1 MLHGKQSGGNE
12 WISDYIYKATGV
24 RRCRKQVSSHIQVL
38 KNFLHE
44 NLPCEHSIHTSNF
57 STLSFLGMSLV
68 VDIKP
73 ERSRKKEGIGSRY
86 DSAANLENNDSD
98 DATNYQHSYDLHRP
112 YPGALLPSIETLGS
126 NVHSG
131 PTIRSVNFLMAL
143 FKGEKRGPQIVLHN
157 YTSIQTEMGS
167 APRALEDISEWRTMF
182 PQLADYHDHGE
193 TQAPIFLFESNISL
207 MNIYQGEGSSLGT
220 ELILYYTQGTGYG
233 DWRALTRFY
242 QDKGHEIDLKKF
254 SERSQD
260 PCKPYNELDWKPDL
274 TTGDVRLEIPLKS
287 KWWAKLF
294 SDIISGNE
302 KAGARAKK
310 AGNPQ
315 IVKDEEELTRQYLGD
330 ISVMQELWATPR
342 MNGAVPQR
350 MAFILWNFTQ
360 TRKNDA
366 ATTSWR
372 RVISPTT
379 PFEPTTRMMQPHMT
393 LDTVIEDARTQP
405 PISAGSDYYNH
416 PALQSSIFMDNT
428 GSLVAAPL
436 SEESSPEMAESPDY
450 RSFPSSTTT
459 SFPSSISSSIYPIHP
474 SHESGHAV
482 FGSFDSQP
490 STYEVAT
497 HSQESYEFQN
507 NLYHSQDSIYRHIG
521 TPSYEYTPQH
531 TQAAE
536 ISHDFTGGEIQLQY
550 EAPMIAPRANMVP
563 QPQLIEHLEQFDG
576 NEKAEQHHDDLS
588 QEQPD
593 LQQAYAEHFQH
604 NIDLNL
610 LATQFNAWEDHL
622 QAYPEIEG
630 QINKNDALDN
640 TRPVQD
646 PYMETGSQG
655 TLGEEGSAMGQ
666 EVMPELLGNIPER

>member
-1 MLHGKQSGGNE
+1 M
-12 WISDYIYKATGV
+12 
-24 RRCRKQVSSHIQVL
+24 RRDRKQVSSHIQVL
-38 KNFLHE
+38 KGFLHE
-44 NLPCEHSIHTSNF
+44 NLPCERSIYISNF
-57 STLSFLGMSLV
+57 STLNCLGMSLV

-73 ERSRKKEGIGSRY
+73 ERSRKKEGMGALY
-86 DSAANLENNDSD
+86 DGTANLENNDSD
-98 DATNYQHSYDLHRP
+98 DAASYQQFHDLHRA
-112 YPGALLPSIETLGS
+112 YPGALLPSIETPGA
-126 NVHSG
+126 NVHSS
-131 PTIRSVNFLMAL
+131 PTIRAVNFLMAL

-167 APRALEDISEWRTMF
+167 APRALEDVSEWRTMF
-182 PQLADYHDHGE
+182 PHLAKYHDHGD

-220 ELILYYTQGTGYG
+220 ELILYYTQGTDYG

-242 QDKGHEIDLKKF
+242 HQKGHEIELKKF

-260 PCKPYNELDWKPDL
+260 PCKPYNELDWRPDL

-342 MNGAVPQR
+342 IDGAVPQR
-350 MAFILWNFTQ
+350 MAFILWTFKQ
-360 TRKNDA
+360 TRKNEA

-393 LDTVIEDARTQP
+393 LDTVLEDAQTQAP
-405 PISAGSDYYNH
+405 RSASSDYYNH
-416 PALQSSIFMDNT
+416 PAFQSCIFLDNT
-428 GSLVAAPL
+428 GSLAAAPL
-436 SEESSPEMAESPDY
+436 SEEGSPEIAESPDF
-450 RSFPSSTTT
+450 RSFPSSTT
-459 SFPSSISSSIYPIHP
+459 SFPSSMSNSIYPVHL
-474 SHESGHAV
+474 SQDSGHAV
-482 FGSFDSQP
+482 FGSFDSQS
-490 STYEVAT
+490 STYEVAND
-497 HSQESYEFQN
+497 SQESYEFQDAP
-507 NLYHSQDSIYRHIG
+507 YHSQDSIYRNVG
-521 TPSYEYTPQH
+521 TPPYEYTPQH
-531 TQAAE
+531 AEAAG

-550 EAPMIAPRANMVP
+550 EAPMIAPRANMIP

-576 NEKAEQHHDDLS
+576 NEQAEQHPDDS
-588 QEQPD
+588 GQDQPD

-622 QAYPEIEG
+622 QSYPEIEG
-630 QINKNDALDN
+630 QIDNNDALDN
-640 TRPVQD
+640 PRPAQD
-646 PYMETGSQG
+646 SYMESGSQG
-655 TLGEEGSAMGQ
+655 TVEEDCSAMGQ

>member
-1 MLHGKQSGGNE
+1 M
-12 WISDYIYKATGV
+12 

-38 KNFLHE
+38 KAFLHD
-44 NLPCEHSIHTSNF
+44 NLPCERSIHTSNF
-57 STLSFLGMSLV
+57 SALNYLGMSLV
-68 VDIKP
+68 VNIKP
-73 ERSRKKEGIGSRY
+73 ERSRKKEGIGARY
-86 DSAANLENNDSD
+86 DGAANLENNDSD
-98 DATNYQHSYDLHRP
+98 DAASCQHFHDLHRA
-112 YPGALLPSIETLGS
+112 YPGALLPSVETLGS

-143 FKGEKRGPQIVLHN
+143 FKGEKRGPQMVLHN

-167 APRALEDISEWRTMF
+167 APRALEDVSEWRTTF

-242 QDKGHEIDLKKF
+242 QDKGHEIDLKNF

-260 PCKPYNELDWKPDL
+260 PDKPYNELDWKPDL

-302 KAGARAKK
+302 KAGARAKR

-315 IVKDEEELTRQYLGD
+315 IVKDEEELTRQHLGD

-342 MNGAVPQR
+342 MTGAVPQR
-350 MAFILWNFTQ
+350 MAFILWTFKQ
-360 TRKNDA
+360 TRKNEV

-379 PFEPTTRMMQPHMT
+379 PFEPTTRLMQPHMT

-405 PISAGSDYYNH
+405 PISAGSDYYDH
-416 PALQSSIFMDNT
+416 LAFHSSMFMDDT

-436 SEESSPEMAESPDY
+436 SEESSPEIAESPDY

-459 SFPSSISSSIYPIHP
+459 SFPSSISNSIYPIHL
-474 SHESGHAV
+474 SQESGHAV
-482 FGSFDSQP
+482 FGSFDSQS
-490 STYEVAT
+490 STYEAAN
-497 HSQESYEFQN
+497 HSQESYEFQDN
-507 NLYHSQDSIYRHIG
+507 PYHSQDSVYRNVG
-521 TPSYEYTPQH
+521 TPPYEYTQH
-531 TQAAE
+531 AQAAG

-550 EAPMIAPRANMVP
+550 EEAPMIAPRANMIP
-563 QPQLIEHLEQFDG
+563 PPQLIEHLEQFDG
-576 NEKAEQHHDDLS
+576 NEQAEQDHDDSS
-588 QEQPD
+588 QDQPD
-593 LQQAYAEHFQH
+593 LQQAYPEHFNH

-622 QAYPEIEG
+622 QSYPEIGG
-630 QINKNDALDN
+630 QTNNNDALDRA
-640 TRPVQD
+640 RPVQD
-646 PYMETGSQG
+646 SYMETESQG
-655 TLGEEGSAMGQ
+655 TLEEEGLAMGQ

>member
-24 RRCRKQVSSHIQVL
+24 VRDRKQVSSHIQVL
-38 KNFLHE
+38 KGFLYE
-44 NLPCEHSIHTSNF
+44 NLPCERSIYTSNF
-57 STLSFLGMSLV
+57 STLTYIGMSLV

-73 ERSRKKEGIGSRY
+73 ERSRKKEGIGARY
-86 DSAANLENNDSD
+86 DGAANLDNNDSD
-98 DATNYQHSYDLHRP
+98 DAASYQHFHDLHRA
-112 YPGALLPSIETLGS
+112 YPGASLPSVETFVL
-126 NVHSG
+126 SG
-131 PTIRSVNFLMAL
+131 PTIRRVSFLMAL
-143 FKGEKRGPQIVLHN
+143 FKGEKRGPAKVLHQ

-167 APRALEDISEWRTMF
+167 APRALEDVSEWRTMF
-182 PQLADYHDHGE
+182 PHLADYYDHGE

-242 QDKGHEIDLKKF
+242 QHKGQEIDLKKF

-260 PCKPYNELDWKPDL
+260 PDQPYNDLDWKPDL
-274 TTGDVRLEIPLKS
+274 TTCEVRLEIPLKS

-315 IVKDEEELTRQYLGD
+315 FVKDEEELTRQSLGG

-342 MNGAVPQR
+342 MNGAEPER
-350 MAFILWNFTQ
+350 MAFILWNFKQ
-360 TRKNDA
+360 TRKNEA

-372 RVISPTT
+372 RVIAPT
-379 PFEPTTRMMQPHMT
+379 PFEPTTRFMQPHMT
-393 LDTVIEDARTQP
+393 LDSVIEDARTQP
-405 PISAGSDYYNH
+405 PRSAGSDYYDH
-416 PALQSSIFMDNT
+416 PSFQSCIFMDNN

-436 SEESSPEMAESPDY
+436 SEESSPGIAESPDY

-459 SFPSSISSSIYPIHP
+459 SFPSSVSNSIYPIHI
-474 SHESGHAV
+474 SQESEHAV
-482 FGSFDSQP
+482 FGSFDSQS
-490 STYEVAT
+490 STYEVAN
-497 HSQESYEFQN
+497 HSQESYEFQDN
-507 NLYHSQDSIYRHIG
+507 PYHSHESIYRNVD
-521 TPSYEYTPQH
+521 TPSYDYTPQH
-531 TQAAE
+531 AQAAG
-536 ISHDFTGGEIQLQY
+536 ISQDFTGGEIQLQY
-550 EAPMIAPRANMVP
+550 EAPMIAPRASMIP

-576 NEKAEQHHDDLS
+576 NEEVEQHHDDS
-588 QEQPD
+588 GQDQPN
-593 LQQAYAEHFQH
+593 LQHAYAEPFNH

-622 QAYPEIEG
+622 QSYPEIES
-630 QINKNDALDN
+630 QINNNDALDN
-640 TRPVQD
+640 PRPVQD

-655 TLGEEGSAMGQ
+655 TLEEDGSAMSQ
-666 EVMPELLGNIPER
+666 EVMPELLGNLPER

>member
-1 MLHGKQSGGNE
+1 MLYGKQSGGNE

-24 RRCRKQVSSHIQVL
+24 RRDRKQVSSHIQVL

-44 NLPCEHSIHTSNF
+44 NLPCERSIHTCNC
-57 STLSFLGMSLV
+57 STLNCLGMSLV
-68 VDIKP
+68 VNIKP
-73 ERSRKKEGIGSRY
+73 ERSRKKEGIGARY
-86 DSAANLENNDSD
+86 DGAVNPENNDPD
-98 DATNYQHSYDLHRP
+98 DAASYQHFHDLHRA
-112 YPGALLPSIETLGS
+112 YPGALLPSAETLGS
-126 NVHSG
+126 NVYSG

-167 APRALEDISEWRTMF
+167 APRALEDVSEWRTMF

-207 MNIYQGEGSSLGT
+207 MNVYQGEGSSLGT

-242 QDKGHEIDLKKF
+242 QDKGHEIDLEKF

-260 PCKPYNELDWKPDL
+260 PGKPYNELDWKPDL

-342 MNGAVPQR
+342 IDGAVPQR
-350 MAFILWNFTQ
+350 MAFILWNFKQ
-360 TRKNDA
+360 TRKNEA

-372 RVISPTT
+372 RVIPPTT
-379 PFEPTTRMMQPHMT
+379 PFEPTTMMMQPHMT

-405 PISAGSDYYNH
+405 SISAGSDYYNH
-416 PALQSSIFMDNT
+416 PAFESRIFMDNT

-436 SEESSPEMAESPDY
+436 SEESSPEIAESPDY

-459 SFPSSISSSIYPIHP
+459 SFPSSISHSIYPVHL
-474 SHESGHAV
+474 SQESGHTV
-482 FGSFDSQP
+482 FGSFDSQS
-490 STYEVAT
+490 STYEVDN
-497 HSQESYEFQN
+497 HSQESYEFQDN
-507 NLYHSQDSIYRHIG
+507 PYHSQDSIYRNIG
-521 TPSYEYTPQH
+521 TPTYDYTPQH
-531 TQAAE
+531 AQAAG

-550 EAPMIAPRANMVP
+550 EAPMIAPRANMIP
-563 QPQLIEHLEQFDG
+563 QPLLIEHLEQFDG
-576 NEKAEQHHDDLS
+576 NEEAEQHHDDSS
-588 QEQPD
+588 QDQPN
-593 LQQAYAEHFQH
+593 LQEAYAEHFHH

-622 QAYPEIEG
+622 QSYQEIEG
-630 QINKNDALDN
+630 QINNNDALDN
-640 TRPVQD
+640 TRPVRD
-646 PYMETGSQG
+646 SYMETGSQG
-655 TLGEEGSAMGQ
+655 TLEEEASAMGQ